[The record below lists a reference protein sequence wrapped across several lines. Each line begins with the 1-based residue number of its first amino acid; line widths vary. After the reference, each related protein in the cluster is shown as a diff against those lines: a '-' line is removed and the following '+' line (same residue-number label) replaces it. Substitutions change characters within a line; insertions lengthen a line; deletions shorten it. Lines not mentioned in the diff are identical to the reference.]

1 MSVLTIIFT
10 VIELRKKA
18 DRYHEIILYREGIA
32 IRNETAGEEY
42 FAPKE
47 AISFSRDLAAD
58 TVTIRAA
65 ALPHT
70 LVLRFGTGIFSDE
83 GVLQNN
89 LERYFF

>member
-1 MSVLTIIFT
+1 MIIFT
-10 VIELRKKA
+10 VIELRKKT
-18 DRYHEIILYREGIA
+18 DRY
-32 IRNETAGEEY
+32 
-42 FAPKE
+42 
-47 AISFSRDLAAD
+47 LAAD

>member
-1 MSVLTIIFT
+1 MSVLMIIFT
-10 VIELRKKA
+10 VIELRKKT

-47 AISFSRDLAAD
+47 ASSFPRDLAAD

-65 ALPHT
+65 ALPHP

>member
-1 MSVLTIIFT
+1 MSVLMIIFT
-10 VIELRKKA
+10 IIELRKKT
-18 DRYHEIILYREGIA
+18 DWYHEIFLYREGIA
-32 IRNETAGEEY
+32 IRNDQTGEEY

-47 AISFSRDLAAD
+47 TISFSRDLAAD